1 MKKLIYVILTGA
13 VLAFM
18 AACENEPE
26 NPGDFSIKSKLDLA
40 GLVSQNKGTQYT
52 LSVARQADT
61 TYEYFYNVYDTLKD
75 AQGEPLV
82 GSDGKLQITTTQKSY
97 FSKKTARLIEYEP
110 VLLPSYDDLDFDTLS
125 LSFNSNAA
133 WNVIELETPVNWYSP
148 VSSYSVGGDGA
159 YKFSIKKWSG
169 DVSRYVVKQ
178 EIMTQDSMV
187 LHRFFFKHSGLK
199 YTGE

>member
-1 MKKLIYVILTGA
+1 MKKLIYLILTGA
-13 VLAFM
+13 LLAFV

-26 NPGDFSIKSKLDLA
+26 NPGDFSIKSELDLA
-40 GLVSQNKGTQYT
+40 GLVSENTGTQYT
-52 LSVARQADT
+52 LNVARQADT
-61 TYEYFYNVYDTLKD
+61 VYEYFYNVNDTLKD
-75 AQGEPLV
+75 ANGEPLV

-110 VLLPSYDDLDFDTLS
+110 ILLPSYENLEFDTLS
-125 LSFNSNAA
+125 LSFKSNAA
-133 WNVIELETPVNWYSP
+133 WNVIELATPVNWYAP

-159 YKFSIKKWSG
+159 FKFSIKKWSG
-169 DVSRYVVKQ
+169 DVSRFVVKQ
-178 EIMTQDSMV
+178 EIMTQDSLV